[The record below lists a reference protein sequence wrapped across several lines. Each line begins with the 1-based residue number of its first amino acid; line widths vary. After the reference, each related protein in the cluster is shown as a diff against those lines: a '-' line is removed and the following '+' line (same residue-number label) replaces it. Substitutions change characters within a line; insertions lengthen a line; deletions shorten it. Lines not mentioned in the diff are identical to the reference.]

1 MNRIPINKEGAAKSE
16 HEKPAQK
23 KSVLILGLVQILIFQ
38 GIGELLSKFILPA
51 LPGPVF
57 GLILLL
63 AFLAFRGRV
72 SESLGFVSDGF
83 SQHLGILFV
92 PAAVGVVL
100 FLPQLRANFLGLL
113 TALLISVA
121 LRLVWHHM
129 ASARLRRLASARRL
143 ALMPVWPW
151 DCTGFWEPCSYRL
164 PSNG

>member
-1 MNRIPINKEGAAKSE
+1 M
-16 HEKPAQK
+16 
-23 KSVLILGLVQILIFQ
+23 
-38 GIGELLSKFILPA
+38 LSKFILPA

-121 LRLVWHHM
+121 LSIAVTALV
-129 ASARLRRLASARRL
+129 LK
-143 ALMPVWPW
+143 AL
-151 DCTGFWEPCSYRL
+151 DRDR
-164 PSNG
+164 